1 MNSNETKGSGVSR
14 RTLIKAAP
22 LTLAA
27 TVAMPWVKRVYADE
41 KVLYVNTWGGS
52 WEKAARK
59 NLFDPF
65 TAATGIEVKTVSP
78 VSFAKLAA
86 QVRTGVYEFDVTTLG
101 VVELGRAN
109 NADLLDKAAGK
120 VSDADLFPGAVV
132 ANGVASHSFGNLIV
146 YRTDAY
152 PDGGPKNW
160 AEFWDEKKFPGERS
174 LQRYPGRVI
183 GMALMADGVDPKEL
197 FPYDLD
203 RAFKSLDRI
212 KDRISV
218 WWTQGPQSTQII
230 RDNQVPAIGM
240 WAAYAQTAINDGA
253 PAKLE
258 WNQALVDTAY
268 WVVAKGTPRA
278 EAAWEYVKFAVQ
290 PERVARF
297 AYESGTGPTNPKGFD
312 YLTPEEAKLAVT
324 SPAYRDKVVFFDVE
338 KIMPQIDEIQRR
350 FDAWVSA

>member
-1 MNSNETKGSGVSR
+1 MSILHRKAGGFTR
-14 RTLIKAAP
+14 RHFLKTTSAA
-22 LTLAA
+22 AA
-27 TVAMPWVKRVYADE
+27 ASIAMPYVGRALAEE

-65 TAATGIEVKTVSP
+65 TQATGVEVKTVSP

-109 NADLLDKAAGK
+109 NADLIEKAEGK
-120 VSDADLFPGAVV
+120 VAESDLFAGGLV
-132 ANGVASHSFGNLIV
+132 ANGVASHSFGNAIV
-146 YRTDAY
+146 YRSDVYAN
-152 PDGGPKNW
+152 GGPKNW
-160 AEFWDEKKFPGERS
+160 AEFWDVAKFPGERS
-174 LQRYPGRVI
+174 LQRYAGRVI

-212 KDRISV
+212 KEHVAV
-218 WWTQGPQSTQII
+218 WWTQGPQATQII

-240 WAAYAQTAINDGA
+240 WPAYAQTAINDGA
-253 PAKLE
+253 PAAIE

-278 EAAWEYVKFAVQ
+278 EAAWEFVKFAVQ

-297 AYESGTGPTNPKGFD
+297 AYESGTGPANPKGFD
-312 YLTPEEAKLAVT
+312 FLTADEAKLAVT
-324 SPAYRDKVVFFDVE
+324 SPQYRDKVVFFDVE
-338 KIMPQIDEIQRR
+338 KITPQIDEIQRR
-350 FDAWVSA
+350 FDEWIGA